1 MKILMVLGSI
11 ILPILMLYFES
22 LYSKLRNVYNIFI
35 VISLLVLGNITALSV
50 YQVIIDQEVFMTT
63 IHGIF
68 LNPFFLITGAYLG
81 GYTIYRLMSL
91 TISEW

>member
-22 LYSKLRNVYNIFI
+22 LYSKLRNVYNILI